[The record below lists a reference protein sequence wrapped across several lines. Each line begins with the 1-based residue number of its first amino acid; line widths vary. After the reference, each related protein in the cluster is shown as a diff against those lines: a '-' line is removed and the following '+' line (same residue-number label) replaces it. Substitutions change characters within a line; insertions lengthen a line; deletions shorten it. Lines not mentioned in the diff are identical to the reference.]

1 VEDVM
6 KKTILLATVVA
17 MAVASGAALAADLPR
32 SPAPYYNPAPSSL
45 YNWSGFYA
53 GLNLGYGWG
62 KVTNTGINPSGIL
75 GGGQVGYNW
84 QSGQFVFGAETD
96 LQASGA
102 SDTFTAFK
110 FSNPWFGTLRGRA
123 GYAFNNFLVY
133 GTLGL
138 AYGDLRGEFG
148 GAVETHT
155 MAGWAGGIGAEYGF
169 APNWSAK
176 VEYLYMDLADRGF
189 AVTGMDNGYRANIL
203 RLGVNY
209 HF

>member
-1 VEDVM
+1 M
-6 KKTILLATVVA
+6 KKPIFAATV
-17 MAVASGAALAADLPR
+17 AVLAVGSGAALAADFPR

-45 YNWSGFYA
+45 YNWGGFYA

-62 KVTNTGINPSGIL
+62 KVTNTGVNPSGIL